1 MAEFNYIFKDRSQ
14 ERPPSICTKFWPE
27 FKGTQMKLSQF
38 VVKTKRIRE
47 EEIDNEQVDEIITT
61 TASKQVDIEVNEDHL
76 KRN

>member
-14 ERPPSICTKFWPE
+14 EKPPSICTKFWPE

-47 EEIDNEQVDEIITT
+47 EEID
-61 TASKQVDIEVNEDHL
+61 K
-76 KRN
+76 